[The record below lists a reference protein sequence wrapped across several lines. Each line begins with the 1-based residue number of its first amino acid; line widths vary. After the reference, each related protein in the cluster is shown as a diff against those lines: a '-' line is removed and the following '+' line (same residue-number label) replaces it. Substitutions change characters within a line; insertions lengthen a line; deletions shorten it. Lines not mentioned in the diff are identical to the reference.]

1 MGSSQVEEYENLGKE
16 GPFIKMFWIFL
27 LQGDLVR
34 KLKSENA
41 PAPDVEVAIKEL
53 KVRKKALEN
62 KVQYEFHLN
71 FSLEYFLCIVIKLGS
86 ENRIKSDLALMLANF
101 QIQLFSY

>member
-1 MGSSQVEEYENLGKE
+1 MQNGLGWVGWYLKGPLINFFCVNL
-16 GPFIKMFWIFL
+16 L

-41 PAPDVEVAIKEL
+41 PAPDIEVAIKEL

-62 KVQYEFHLN
+62 KV
-71 FSLEYFLCIVIKLGS
+71 
-86 ENRIKSDLALMLANF
+86 
-101 QIQLFSY
+101 SYSTL

>member
-1 MGSSQVEEYENLGKE
+1 
-16 GPFIKMFWIFL
+16 
-27 LQGDLVR
+27 LVR

-62 KVQYEFHLN
+62 KVFYSSFNSQDKFL
-71 FSLEYFLCIVIKLGS
+71 LIVILCIAIREKDQIRYCLGVGKFPDS
-86 ENRIKSDLALMLANF
+86 IV
-101 QIQLFSY
+101 QLLLSLHACIC